1 MMVHGFVHR
10 TAGSG
15 SGYVMPCHGTG
26 AGAVKADLHTHTYI
40 YMQGTYKVARSV
52 EVGWNRMERKRKAR
66 PWGVVPREGN

>member
-1 MMVHGFVHR
+1 MMVHGSVHR

-26 AGAVKADLHTHTYI
+26 AGAVKADLHTHTY
-40 YMQGTYKVARSV
+40 MQGTYKVTRSV

-66 PWGVVPREGN
+66 LGGVVPRAGN